1 MGVVIIAYSQLEH
14 VPDMTAEQA
23 RDSNQQTDDA
33 ELIITSAYSGFEA
46 STRGIVGHDV
56 PDDNGF
62 IANAVYRTTDDTEV
76 AFIMS
81 RSYGGYNAFREAL
94 ANLAGLTASQ
104 VWLDPDAYTDR
115 PFFELIKFADNE
127 GAIGYE
133 AADDLLADF
142 RQHHDLARER
152 LDERDL
158 EAYEGWITGLTLA
171 ADEGV
176 VIFG

>member
-1 MGVVIIAYSQLEH
+1 MGVLIIAYSNLEH
-14 VPDMTAEQA
+14 VPEMTAEQA
-23 RDSNQQTDDA
+23 RDNNYEIDDA
-33 ELIITSAYSGFEA
+33 KLIVTAAYRGFEA
-46 STRGIVGHDV
+46 STRGIPGHDV
-56 PDDNGF
+56 PDDKGF
-62 IANAVYRTTDDTEV
+62 IANAVYRTTDDTEIAMV
-76 AFIMS
+76 MS
-81 RSYGGYNAFREAL
+81 RSYSGYNAFREKL

-104 VWLDPDAYTDR
+104 IWLDPDAYTDW

-133 AADDLLADF
+133 AADDLLGDF

-152 LDERDL
+152 LDEEDL
-158 EAYEGWITGLTLA
+158 EAYEGWLTGLTLA